1 VQRGLINLNAQ
12 LRTEHIEKRVDVDD
26 KNRTVRARLC
36 MNESW
41 RMFVYVHR
49 CACGSF
55 EWPASSS
62 KSGTRFRPPDES
74 DFHLLH
80 HANISSLKKSCFA
93 SYLGPTTTPVRP
105 PARAQYLW
113 MLANGKPASR
123 NGRYCPRVGDDWLV
137 FSSMRSE
144 CWIMLPDL
152 AALHR
157 LAK

>member
-1 VQRGLINLNAQ
+1 
-12 LRTEHIEKRVDVDD
+12 
-26 KNRTVRARLC
+26 
-36 MNESW
+36 
-41 RMFVYVHR
+41 
-49 CACGSF
+49 
-55 EWPASSS
+55 
-62 KSGTRFRPPDES
+62 
-74 DFHLLH
+74 
-80 HANISSLKKSCFA
+80 
-93 SYLGPTTTPVRP
+93 
-105 PARAQYLW
+105 